1 MDGSDQLNQGVG
13 EMNWWIL
20 ANRWMTEMQH
30 SMACYMLSIN
40 RHSPYWSERKEQ
52 LDSELIRMELDFN

>member
-1 MDGSDQLNQGVG
+1 
-13 EMNWWIL
+13 MNWWIL